1 MSVIESFCKREKV
14 QRKEVDDGI
23 VKFSE
28 LDNILLG
35 LDAAEFIPL
44 FGEQGVKLETFL
56 QLNECD
62 LEKIGVDKARP
73 PYFDNPYSNNR
84 FLAFLRISNFGLHS
98 SASLEYENNVP
109 LCYRTSMMSVLDYSE
124 ILGRDF
130 VSSS

>member
-1 MSVIESFCKREKV
+1 MVSVIESFCKREKL

-44 FGEQGVKLETFL
+44 FGEHGVKLETFL

-73 PYFDNPYSNNR
+73 P
-84 FLAFLRISNFGLHS
+84 
-98 SASLEYENNVP
+98 
-109 LCYRTSMMSVLDYSE
+109 
-124 ILGRDF
+124 
-130 VSSS
+130 

>member
-1 MSVIESFCKREKV
+1 MVSVIESFCKREKL

-44 FGEQGVKLETFL
+44 FGKQGVKLETFL

-73 PYFDNPYSNNR
+73 P
-84 FLAFLRISNFGLHS
+84 
-98 SASLEYENNVP
+98 
-109 LCYRTSMMSVLDYSE
+109 
-124 ILGRDF
+124 
-130 VSSS
+130 